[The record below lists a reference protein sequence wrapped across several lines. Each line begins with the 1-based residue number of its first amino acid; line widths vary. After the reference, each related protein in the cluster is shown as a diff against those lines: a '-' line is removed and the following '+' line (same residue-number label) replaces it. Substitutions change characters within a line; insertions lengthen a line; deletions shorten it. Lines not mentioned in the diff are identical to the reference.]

1 MPALILGE
9 LAMKQER
16 ALEEKAGTQLEE
28 ALDVAEQGGHR
39 STAGLFERAPAV
51 CPALD

>member
-16 ALEEKAGTQLEE
+16 ALEEKAGTQ
-28 ALDVAEQGGHR
+28 ARRGPGC
-39 STAGLFERAPAV
+39 GRARGSQEHSWP
-51 CPALD
+51 L